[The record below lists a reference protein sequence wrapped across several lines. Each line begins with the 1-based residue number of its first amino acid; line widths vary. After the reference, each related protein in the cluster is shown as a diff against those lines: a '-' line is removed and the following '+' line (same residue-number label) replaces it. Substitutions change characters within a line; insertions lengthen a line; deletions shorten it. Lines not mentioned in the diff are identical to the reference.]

1 MYFYIFH
8 FSIFNNCIFLKLFRK
23 SKRTLFYLFCTNRQ
37 VGKEYVPDALSNI
50 SIRSKRRVNV
60 WQDVPYP
67 VHREKTFQRTAPCK
81 LVGT

>member
-37 VGKEYVPDALSNI
+37 VGKEYVPD
-50 SIRSKRRVNV
+50 
-60 WQDVPYP
+60 
-67 VHREKTFQRTAPCK
+67 
-81 LVGT
+81 GTI